1 MFACVGA
8 MTPGVSIKTDS
19 IEAASVLIEMGAA
32 TRAAYMHRSWVNL
45 DWNIP
50 EEELK
55 ARLEHSYRLIRA
67 SLPKKMKAVL
77 GHIAIAIA
85 LLFGVWAL
93 V

>member
-19 IEAASVLIEMGAA
+19 IEAASLLIEMGAA

-55 ARLEHSYRLIRA
+55 ARLEHS
-67 SLPKKMKAVL
+67 
-77 GHIAIAIA
+77 
-85 LLFGVWAL
+85 
-93 V
+93 